1 MDRFDKF
8 TDRARKVLTLA
19 QDEAQRFNHN
29 YIGTEH
35 LLLGLVREGEG
46 VAARVL
52 ENMNVE
58 LAKVRTAVEFIIGRG
73 DRPVVGE
80 VGLTPRAKRVIELAI
95 DEARRLGHN
104 YIGTEHLLL
113 GLVREGEGIAAGV
126 LESLGVNLDKV
137 RHEVIRVLSQS
148 SSAGPA
154 QETKRASKTPT
165 VDQLG
170 INLTELARA
179 GKLDPVIGRE
189 KEIERV
195 IQILSRRQKNN
206 PALIGEPGVGKTA
219 IAEGLAHRIVA
230 GDVPE
235 TLLNKRVLTLDIG
248 SLVAGTKYRGEF
260 EERLKKIIEEL
271 RNTNDAVLFIDE
283 LHTLVG
289 AGAAEGAIDA
299 ANILKPPLA
308 RGEFEERLK
317 KIIEELRNTNDAV
330 LFIDELHTLVGAG
343 AAEGAID
350 AANILKPPL
359 ARGELQ
365 CIGATTLDEYRKYIE
380 RDAALERRFQ
390 PVMVEEPTLEQTI
403 DILMGIRERYEQH
416 HKVAITDEAVKAAAD
431 LSIRYITDRHL
442 PDKAIDLIDEAASRV
457 RLRYASAPPALRDAQ
472 KDLDRVTKEKDA
484 AINNQEYED
493 AARLREAEGIS
504 RETVEKLRSEWQA
517 QVSSDQ
523 PTVNEEEIAQVVAM
537 WTGIPVTRIAA
548 EESERLLKME
558 EVLHGRIIGQQE
570 AIETVSKAVRRA
582 RAGLKD
588 PKRPIGSFIFLGPTG
603 VGKTELAKALAEFMF
618 GSEDALI
625 KIDMSEFMERHN
637 VSRLVGAP
645 PGYVGFDEGGQLTE
659 AVRRKNYCVVLL
671 DEVEKAHPEVFNILL
686 QILEDGHLSDA
697 KGRRVDFRNSI
708 IIMTSNLG
716 AKQLQS
722 NATLGFRAMGDTDE
736 ARAETSYE
744 IMKEKVAAELKQNF
758 RPEFLNRIDATV
770 VFRSLTVEEI
780 TQIVDLMLNRV
791 RDQLRAQQMNLEVTQ
806 AAKEHVIKLG
816 YDVAY
821 GARPLRRVIQ
831 NMIEDVLAEHL
842 LLGKYEPG
850 TTIVVDKDPE
860 AGLEIHA
867 EHIPESLTPVE
878 AG

>member
-1 MDRFDKF
+1 M
-8 TDRARKVLTLA
+8 
-19 QDEAQRFNHN
+19 
-29 YIGTEH
+29 
-35 LLLGLVREGEG
+35 
-46 VAARVL
+46 
-52 ENMNVE
+52 
-58 LAKVRTAVEFIIGRG
+58 
-73 DRPVVGE
+73 
-80 VGLTPRAKRVIELAI
+80 
-95 DEARRLGHN
+95 
-104 YIGTEHLLL
+104 
-113 GLVREGEGIAAGV
+113 
-126 LESLGVNLDKV
+126 NLDKV

-148 SSAGPA
+148 SSAGPT

-165 VDQLG
+165 VDALG
-170 INLTELARA
+170 INLTEAARA
-179 GKLDPVIGRE
+179 DKLDPVIGRE

-195 IQILSRRQKNN
+195 IQILGRKTKNN

-230 GDVPE
+230 GDVPDI
-235 TLLNKRVLTLDIG
+235 LLNKRVLTLDIG
-248 SLVAGTKYRGEF
+248 SLVAGTKY
-260 EERLKKIIEEL
+260 
-271 RNTNDAVLFIDE
+271 
-283 LHTLVG
+283 
-289 AGAAEGAIDA
+289 
-299 ANILKPPLA
+299 

-416 HKVAITDEAVKAAAD
+416 HKVTISDEAVRAAAD
-431 LSIRYITDRHL
+431 LSSRYITDRHL

-457 RLRYASAPPALRDAQ
+457 RLRHSSAPPALREAQ
-472 KDLDRVTKEKDA
+472 KDLDRITKEKDA
-484 AINNQEYED
+484 AINNQEYEQ
-493 AARLREAEGIS
+493 AAALREAEATA
-504 RETVEKLRSEWQA
+504 RESTEALRGEWQNTI
-517 QVSSDQ
+517 SGDQ
-523 PTVNEEEIAQVVAM
+523 PTVDEEEIAQVVAM
-537 WTGIPVTRIAA
+537 WTGIPVTRIAQ
-548 EESERLLKME
+548 EESERLLHME
-558 EVLHGRIIGQQE
+558 DAIHQRVIGQQE
-570 AIETVSKAVRRA
+570 AIEIVSKAVRRA

-659 AVRRKNYCVVLL
+659 AVRRKNYAVILL

-686 QILEDGHLSDA
+686 QILEDGHLTDA
-697 KGRRVDFRNSI
+697 KGRRVDFRNCI

-716 AKQLQS
+716 AKSLQTNS
-722 NATLGFRAMGDTDE
+722 ALGFRPMGDTAE
-736 ARAETSYE
+736 ARAESSYE
-744 IMKEKVAAELKQNF
+744 LMKEKVAAELKQNF

-780 TQIVDLMLNRV
+780 TEIVDLMLARV
-791 RDQLRAQQMNLEVTQ
+791 RDQLRAQQMSLEVTQ
-806 AAKEHVIKLG
+806 EAKDHIIKLG

-831 NMIEDVLAEHL
+831 NMVEDVLAEHL

-850 TTIVVDKDPE
+850 TTIVVDRDPE
-860 AGLEIHA
+860 AGLDIRAA
-867 EHIPESLTPVE
+867 EPRTPVE
-878 AG
+878 AR

>member
-1 MDRFDKF
+1 MERFDKF

-148 SSAGPA
+148 SSVGPA
-154 QETKRASKTPT
+154 QETKRSSKTPT
-165 VDQLG
+165 VDALG
-170 INLTELARA
+170 INLTEAARA

-195 IQILSRRQKNN
+195 IQILGRKTKNN

-230 GDVPE
+230 GDVPDI
-235 TLLNKRVLTLDIG
+235 LLNKRVLTLDIG

-299 ANILKPPLA
+299 ANILKPPLS
-308 RGEFEERLK
+308 
-317 KIIEELRNTNDAV
+317 
-330 LFIDELHTLVGAG
+330 
-343 AAEGAID
+343 
-350 AANILKPPL
+350 
-359 ARGELQ
+359 RGELQ

-390 PVMVEEPTLEQTI
+390 PVMVEEPSLEQTI
-403 DILMGIRERYEQH
+403 EILMGIRERYEQH
-416 HKVAITDEAVKAAAD
+416 HKVTITDDAVKAAAD

-442 PDKAIDLIDEAASRV
+442 PDKAIDLIDEASSRV
-457 RLRYASAPPALRDAQ
+457 RLRHSSAPPALREAQ
-472 KDLDRVTKEKDA
+472 RELDKMTKEKDG
-484 AINNQEYED
+484 AINSQDYE
-493 AARLREAEGIS
+493 AAAKLREDEAAL
-504 RETVEKLRSEWQA
+504 REKVDTLRSEWQA
-517 QVSSDQ
+517 TIAGDAPKVD
-523 PTVNEEEIAQVVAM
+523 EEEIAQVVAM
-537 WTGIPVTRIAA
+537 WTGIPVTRISEA
-548 EESERLLKME
+548 ESERLLHME
-558 EVLHGRIIGQQE
+558 DALHQRVVGQQE
-570 AIETVSKAVRRA
+570 AIDIVAKAVRRA

-618 GSEDALI
+618 GSEDTLI

-659 AVRRKNYCVVLL
+659 AVRRKSYCVVLL

-686 QILEDGHLSDA
+686 QILEDGQLTDA
-697 KGRRVDFRNSI
+697 KGRRVDFRNTI

-716 AKQLQS
+716 ARQLQTNS
-722 NATLGFRAMGDTDE
+722 SLGFRPVADDE
-736 ARAETSYE
+736 GGGRREASYE
-744 IMKEKVAAELKQNF
+744 LMKDKVNAELKTSF
-758 RPEFLNRIDATV
+758 RPEFLNRIDATI
-770 VFRSLTVEEI
+770 VFRSLTVDEI
-780 TQIVDLMLNRV
+780 REIVEFMLKRV
-791 RDQLRAQQMNLEVTQ
+791 REQLKAQGMALEVSQ
-806 AAKEHVIKLG
+806 SAKDHLIKLG
-816 YDVAY
+816 WDPAF
-821 GARPLRRVIQ
+821 GARPLRRTIQ
-831 NMIEDVLAEHL
+831 NLIEDVLAEHL
-842 LLGKYEPG
+842 LLNRYPAGS
-850 TTIVVDKDPE
+850 TILVDANPDG
-860 AGLEIHA
+860 GLVIQAA
-867 EHIPESLTPVE
+867 EQKTPVE
-878 AG
+878 VS